1 MSKFLDLRKKIDLI
15 FYLFFFLNLF
25 GNSLYVLTCMF
36 VHRVL
41 KSFRC
46 NFRNKH
52 CMRVTNRKS
61 MKVNFATLCIGEKTI
76 LQIKNLLPVFLFP
89 AETLRFGSSLAGY
102 QWVSW
107 CGRRVGDCLGAR
119 GQLELGLYHWALL
132 PPSPHRW
139 FEFDWQVL
147 SASQPAAS
155 QPSQMAEPKYDFLR
169 QRFKARRLAP
179 ATISLFVPAVF
190 KQELPLC
197 NAGSAPAAP
206 CAAPVGKWDGL
217 WLFVPLLPPSSRPQ
231 REEFSVLLDSV

>member
-1 MSKFLDLRKKIDLI
+1 MW
-15 FYLFFFLNLF
+15 
-25 GNSLYVLTCMF
+25 
-36 VHRVL
+36 
-41 KSFRC
+41 
-46 NFRNKH
+46 
-52 CMRVTNRKS
+52 VTNRKS

-89 AETLRFGSSLAGY
+89 AETLWFGSSLAGY

-107 CGRRVGDCLGAR
+107 CGRRVGDCLGAG

-139 FEFDWQVL
+139 FEFVWQVL

-155 QPSQMAEPKYDFLR
+155 QPLQIAEPKYDFLR

-197 NAGSAPAAP
+197 NAGSAPEAP
-206 CAAPVGKWDGL
+206 CAAPVGTQDGL
-217 WLFVPLLPPSSRPQ
+217 WVFCSSAS
-231 REEFSVLLDSV
+231 SVFQTPAWGVQCAAWFCTEVSIHTAKAILEANGMTIPFQFLIKKKRRT